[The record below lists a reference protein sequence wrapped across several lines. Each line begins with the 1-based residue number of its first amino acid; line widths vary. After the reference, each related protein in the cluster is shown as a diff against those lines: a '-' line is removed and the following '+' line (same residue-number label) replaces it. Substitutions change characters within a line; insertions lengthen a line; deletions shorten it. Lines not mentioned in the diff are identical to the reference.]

1 MWIKTYDGQLLNS
14 DLIEKIIVK
23 QYHVNRHEN
32 ANSGDHYV
40 LAVFKLDRV
49 SGVID
54 NNITEKRAREILDE
68 ILTAIS
74 QGSTIW
80 AYHASAEQS
89 NG

>member
-14 DLIEKIIVK
+14 DLIEKIVVK
-23 QYHVNRHEN
+23 QYEN
-32 ANSGDHYV
+32 ADSGDHYV
-40 LAVFKLDRV
+40 IALFNSDRV

-54 NNITEKRAREILDE
+54 NNITEKRGREILDE
-68 ILTAIS
+68 MLTAIS